1 MYPAGALG
9 LLSPNPGSGPNP
21 LDATLA
27 PPPTLG
33 DSSDGGTIGLL
44 ADSCD
49 RISPPLFIDEVLARP
64 PENPNNRSSFA
75 VCVSVIADVGWAIA
89 EVGRAARAGEGG
101 RMGDDVIASFEASG
115 TELDV
120 ATRIG
125 SDGRR
130 GCCDWLKDEMDVRD
144 VVGDIR

>member
-9 LLSPNPGSGPNP
+9 LLSPRPGSGPNP

-27 PPPTLG
+27 PPPTFA
-33 DSSDGGTIGLL
+33 DSSDCELVGPP

-49 RISPPLFIDEVLARP
+49 RMSAPLFVVEGVFVRP
-64 PENPNNRSSFA
+64 PDNPNNRSSFA
-75 VCVSVIADVGWAIA
+75 LCVSVIADVGEAIA
-89 EVGRAARAGEGG
+89 EVGPAARAGEGG
-101 RMGDDVIASFEASG
+101 RMGDDVMASFEASG
-115 TELDV
+115 TELEV

-130 GCCDWLKDEMDVRD
+130 GCCD
-144 VVGDIR
+144 